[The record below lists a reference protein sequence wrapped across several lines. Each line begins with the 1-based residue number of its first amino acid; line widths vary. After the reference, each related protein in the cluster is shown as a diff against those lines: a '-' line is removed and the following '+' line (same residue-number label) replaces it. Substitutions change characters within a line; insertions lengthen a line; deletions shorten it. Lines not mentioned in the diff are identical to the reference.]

1 MFMITN
7 NPKAF
12 PVADQDFSVQ
22 IFDLVELAKEYKQLK
37 KGANESTK
45 SLNRGVSELI
55 IVAADAD
62 PIEIVLHLPLLCEDK
77 NIPYIFVNSKL
88 ALGKACG
95 LSRPV
100 IACSL
105 LKGINLKLNE
115 QIKSIKDKIEN
126 ILS

>member
-1 MFMITN
+1 MELI
-7 NPKAF
+7 NPKAY
-12 PVADQDFSVQ
+12 PIADKDLSIQ
-22 IFDLVELAKEYKQLK
+22 ILDLIELARDYKQVK

-45 SLNRGVSELI
+45 SLNRGISELI
-55 IVAADAD
+55 VVAADAE

-77 NIPYIFVNSKL
+77 NTPYVFIRSKQ

-105 LKGINLKLNE
+105 TGGINFRLNE
-115 QIKSIKDKIEN
+115 QIKKIRDKIEN
-126 ILS
+126 YLP

>member
-1 MFMITN
+1 MESV
-7 NPKAF
+7 NPKAY
-12 PVADQDFSVQ
+12 PIANKNFSIQ
-22 IFDLVELAKEYKQLK
+22 ILDLIELAKEYKQIK

-45 SLNRGVSELI
+45 CLNRGVSELVV
-55 IVAADAD
+55 VAADAE

-77 NIPYIFVNSKL
+77 NIPYIFIRSKH

-105 LKGINLKLNE
+105 VTGINSRLNE
-115 QIKSIKDKIEN
+115 QIKKIRDKIET
-126 ILS
+126 IFL

>member
-1 MFMITN
+1 MQIV
-7 NPKAF
+7 NPKAY
-12 PVADQDFSVQ
+12 PLADKDLSVQ
-22 IFDLVELAKEYKQLK
+22 ILDLIELAVNYKQVK

-45 SLNRGVSELI
+45 SLNRGISELI

-77 NIPYIFVNSKL
+77 NTPYVFIRSKQ

-105 LKGINLKLNE
+105 TTGINIKLNE
-115 QIKSIKDKIEN
+115 QIKKIRDKIEKYFV
-126 ILS
+126 